1 MFFLI
6 SGHRVLFRVTSR
18 LIQIKVWALR
28 VSLMDI
34 ECQTRS
40 LFQVSM
46 HTIRHQARWFF
57 INFSTWFIGF
67 STWFIT
73 PSGWISV
80 AKKVSK
86 KNNEIVRPLPA
97 NEHSPQAK
105 ATHDY
110 QWIPV
115 SISAAVSL
123 LYTATTMT
131 SWLAI
136 VILVA
141 LDLQSL
147 SESLFKRL
155 ELGEVLYKSAK
166 ITLNHNREQVNL
178 FSIYLQ
184 QHHKCQS
191 ALRYQSSV

>member
-1 MFFLI
+1 M
-6 SGHRVLFRVTSR
+6 
-18 LIQIKVWALR
+18 
-28 VSLMDI
+28 
-34 ECQTRS
+34 
-40 LFQVSM
+40 
-46 HTIRHQARWFF
+46 
-57 INFSTWFIGF
+57 
-67 STWFIT
+67 
-73 PSGWISV
+73 

-97 NEHSPQAK
+97 NEHSPQAM
-105 ATHDY
+105 ATHEY

-123 LYTATTMT
+123 LYTATTIT

-141 LDLQSL
+141 LNLQLL

-155 ELGEVLYKSAK
+155 ELGEVLAE

-178 FSIYLQ
+178 FSIYLL

>member
-1 MFFLI
+1 
-6 SGHRVLFRVTSR
+6 
-18 LIQIKVWALR
+18 
-28 VSLMDI
+28 MDI

-46 HTIRHQARWFF
+46 HTIRHRARRFF
-57 INFSTWFIGF
+57 INFSTSHAAVFTCYCCQIY
-67 STWFIT
+67 WFIT
-73 PSGWISV
+73 PSGRISV

-97 NEHSPQAK
+97 NEHSPQAM
-105 ATHDY
+105 ATHEY

-141 LDLQSL
+141 LNLQLL
-147 SESLFKRL
+147 SESQFKRL
-155 ELGEVLYKSAK
+155 ELGEVLYKSAE